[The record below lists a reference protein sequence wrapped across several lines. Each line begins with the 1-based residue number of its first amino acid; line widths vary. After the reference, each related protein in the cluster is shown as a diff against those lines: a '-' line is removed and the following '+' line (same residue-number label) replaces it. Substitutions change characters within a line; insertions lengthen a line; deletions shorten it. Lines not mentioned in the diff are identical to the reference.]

1 MQVKFSKKGTT
12 VIVSIIGELDHH
24 SAQYLKNKV
33 DSETLKS
40 TTKNVVFDFMN
51 VSFMD
56 SSGIGTIIGRYKN
69 IQKLNGKT
77 AVVNMNTQIKRIFEM
92 SGLLKIIPA
101 YESIDEALSAIN
113 VKELWNSYSF
123 LKKR

>member
-1 MQVKFSKKGTT
+1 MQIKFSKRGST

-24 SAQYLKNKV
+24 SAEYIRNKV
-33 DSETLKS
+33 DSEMLKS
-40 TTKNVVFDFMN
+40 TTKNVVFDFSK

-77 AVVNMNTQIKRIFEM
+77 AIVNMNTQIKRIFEM
-92 SGLLKIIPA
+92 SGLLRIIPA
-101 YESIDEALSAIN
+101 YESVDAALTELN
-113 VKELWNSYSF
+113 VI
-123 LKKR
+123 

>member
-1 MQVKFSKKGTT
+1 MTKLQVKFSKRGSTI
-12 VIVSIIGELDHH
+12 IVSIIGELDHH
-24 SAQYLKNKV
+24 SAEYIKNKV
-33 DSETLKS
+33 DSETMKS
-40 TTKNVVFDFMN
+40 TTKNVIFDFSK

-77 AVVNMNTQIKRIFEM
+77 AIVNMNTQIKRIFVM
-92 SGLLKIIPA
+92 SGLMKIIPE

-113 VKELWNSYSF
+113 V
-123 LKKR
+123 

>member
-1 MQVKFSKKGTT
+1 LQVKFSKKGTT

-113 VKELWNSYSF
+113 VKEL
-123 LKKR
+123 